1 VGDDESVTVHDATQ
15 NAAAMW
21 TAVGRARG
29 YELVRGH
36 GYLLIDD
43 ERLGLRC
50 LLLSADP
57 GDLGTLN
64 RRIQARAGGPVMV
77 EDPFGTVDLTGIG
90 LSPRQLPVMGR
101 RAGRPEP
108 PDLDVVRVET
118 PERLRV
124 AERTIVDGF
133 PLEQFAPYRPG
144 EAFPS
149 AMLDETGAAFFIA
162 ERDGV
167 PVGACLTLDDGVV
180 CGFYWVTTRPAFRS
194 TGVGRALM
202 NGALAHVP
210 PRPVTLTASRAGR
223 PLYESMAFDHLGSS
237 TWWSR

>member
-1 VGDDESVTVHDATQ
+1 VTVHDATQ

-29 YELVRGH
+29 YELVNGD

-50 LLLSADP
+50 LLLSATP
-57 GDLGTLN
+57 GDLSVPTSHVL
-64 RRIQARAGGPVMV
+64 ARAGGPVTV
-77 EDPFGTVDLTGIG
+77 EDPFGGVDLASIG
-90 LSPRQLPVMGR
+90 LHARQLPVMGR
-101 RAGRPEP
+101 PSGPAEPAG
-108 PDLDVVRVET
+108 LDVVRVVT
-118 PERLRV
+118 PEQLRV
-124 AERTIVDGF
+124 AERIIVDGF
-133 PLEQFAPYRPG
+133 PLEQFAPYREG

-149 AMLDETGAAFFIA
+149 SMLQQAGVAFFIA
-162 ERDGV
+162 EQEGE

-180 CGFYWVTTRPAFRS
+180 CGFYWVTTAPEHRS

-202 NGALAHVP
+202 NGALAQLP
-210 PRPVTLTASRAGR
+210 PRPITLTASRAGR
-223 PLYESMAFDHLGSS
+223 PLYESMAFTHLGTS